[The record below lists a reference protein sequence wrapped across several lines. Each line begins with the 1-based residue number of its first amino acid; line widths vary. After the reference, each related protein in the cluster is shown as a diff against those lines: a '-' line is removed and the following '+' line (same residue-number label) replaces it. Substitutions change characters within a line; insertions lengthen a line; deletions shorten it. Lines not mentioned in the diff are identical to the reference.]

1 MLLYWIHRKE
11 MTDPY
16 TEGYVGITSNTA
28 EQRLWEHN
36 HMPRKS
42 SVVKKA
48 IDKYDDVE
56 ISVMFEGT
64 KEECVQK
71 EIEYRPSTNI
81 GWNLAKGGG
90 LPPTPVK
97 GSDTAKKISQTLKG
111 YNRTI
116 ESRIKQSATMR
127 GKVWYCDPVTGVTSK
142 FVEGKHPDGW
152 LRGMRKTVMGTQG
165 ISRG

>member
-1 MLLYWIHRKE
+1 
-11 MTDPY
+11 MTDPH
-16 TEGYVGITSNTA
+16 TEGYVGITSNTV

-48 IDKYDDVE
+48 IDKYDDIK

-64 KEECVQK
+64 KEECAQK
-71 EIEYRPSTNI
+71 EIDYRPSTNI

-97 GSDTAKKISQTLKG
+97 GSDTARKISQTLKG
-111 YNRTI
+111 YSRTS
-116 ESRIKQSATMR
+116 ESRRKQGETMR
-127 GKVWYCDPVTGVTSK
+127 GKIWYCDPVTGATSK
-142 FVEGKHPDGW
+142 FVEGGHPGGW
-152 LRGMRKTVMGTQG
+152 LRGMRKTVMGTK
-165 ISRG
+165 